1 MFEPSISPV
10 RPARIA
16 SGWWDDRS
24 YRGGV
29 HEGIDLVVPIGTTV
43 RAVAGGRVT
52 VSSATGSNT
61 GEWISVRHDGGWISR
76 YMHLSKRLV
85 MVGQRV
91 AAGDTIAQS
100 GSAGPDVPTHLH
112 FDLKLDPSRLDEEY
126 VSRFGRPKTGFGTTT
141 DQGIGVPSE
150 PLIPVEVYEPRVI
163 EAARRNGVPLYQSR
177 LRRALPWIAGTSALV
192 ALGMLLATRTEG

>member
-1 MFEPSISPV
+1 MFDPSISPV
-10 RPARIA
+10 RPARVA

-29 HEGIDLVVPIGTTV
+29 HEGIDLVVPVGTPV

-61 GEWISVRHDGGWISR
+61 GQWISIRHDGGWISR
-76 YMHLSKRLV
+76 YMHLSQRFV
-85 MVGQRV
+85 VEGQRV
-91 AAGDTIAQS
+91 AAGDEIALS
-100 GSAGPDVPTHLH
+100 GSAGADVPPHLH
-112 FDLKLDPSRLDEEY
+112 FDLKLDPARLDEEY

-150 PLIPVEVYEPRVI
+150 PLIPVESYDPHVLD
-163 EAARRNGVPLYQSR
+163 AAKRNGVPLYRSK
-177 LRRALPWIAGTSALV
+177 LRRALPWVAGGGLLV
-192 ALGMLLATRTEG
+192 GLGLLFAGQVDG